1 MWTMNISNKPLS
13 CAEAKNMD
21 MVDYL
26 LSLGYQ
32 PTRISRHH
40 YWYLSPLRIEKTA
53 SFKVNRTLNRWYDF
67 GEGKGGNII
76 DFGVLYFKCSV
87 SDFLKQ
93 LPLTSLQH
101 QPHILPPER
110 EKEEEGLITIL
121 KVEKL
126 SSPILFHYLKHRR
139 IDSEVAQLFCKE
151 VTFELYKKKY
161 YAIGFKNDANGFEL
175 RNQFFKGSSQPKD
188 ITTIEGKE
196 QRLVV
201 FEGFFDFLS
210 YQTIYKNSACLTED
224 CLILNSLSFSNKA
237 KPLLKNYNQVHLF
250 LDRDTKGQN
259 CTLELLSL
267 GSHIQ
272 DDSHLYQH
280 NKDLNDWLMNF
291 GLPKNLNPQIN
302 CNNIQQTTEN
312 SIGQPD

>member
-1 MWTMNISNKPLS
+1 MNISNKPLT
-13 CAEAKNMD
+13 CAEVKSRD

-26 LSLGYQ
+26 ASLGFE
-32 PTRISRHH
+32 PKRISRQH
-40 YWYLSPLRIEKTA
+40 YWYISPFRNERTA
-53 SFKVNRTLNRWYDF
+53 SFKVNRALNKWYDF
-67 GEGKGGNII
+67 GEGRGGNLI

-87 SDFLKQ
+87 SEFLKQ

-110 EKEEEGLITIL
+110 QKLEEGLITIL

-126 SSPILFHYLKHRR
+126 SSPVLFHYLKHRK
-139 IDSEVAQLFCKE
+139 IDSEVAQSFCKE
-151 VTFELYKKKY
+151 VMFELYKKKY
-161 YAIGFKNDANGFEL
+161 YAIGFKNDANGYEL
-175 RNQFFKGSSQPKD
+175 RNQFFKGSSQPKG

-196 QRLVV
+196 QKLVV

-210 YQTIYKNSACLTED
+210 YLTIYKYSAYLIED
-224 CLILNSLSFSNKA
+224 CLILNSLSFLNKA

-259 CTLELLSL
+259 CTLELLLL

-272 DDSHLYQH
+272 DESHLYH
-280 NKDLNDWLMNF
+280 RNKDLNEWLMNF
-291 GLPKNLNPQIN
+291 GIPKNLAPQTN